1 MRYHL
6 QMVKAK
12 TVESQCVP
20 AGSTTKGIVLPGNAF
35 LLENVVSF
43 SFYNL
48 LTHGQVP
55 KLLKSFCL
63 CTYLFEIILNIWE
76 PSSLSFRKIYDV
88 IDAGLSVFRTLWS
101 CHSRL
106 IIFSAPF
113 DCSCRSHEE
122 YVACPP
128 ACPTDSCSQATP
140 SGRCPIIGRI
150 GIVVACKPACRCVK
164 GYWRDNGIC
173 VPYLEC
179 RK

>member
-63 CTYLFEIILNIWE
+63 CTYLRLSQIFGSHHRYPSEKYM
-76 PSSLSFRKIYDV
+76 PSS
-88 IDAGLSVFRTLWS
+88 DAGLSVFRTL
-101 CHSRL
+101 
-106 IIFSAPF
+106 
-113 DCSCRSHEE
+113 
-122 YVACPP
+122 
-128 ACPTDSCSQATP
+128 
-140 SGRCPIIGRI
+140 
-150 GIVVACKPACRCVK
+150 
-164 GYWRDNGIC
+164 
-173 VPYLEC
+173 
-179 RK
+179 

>member
-6 QMVKAK
+6 RMVKAK

-106 IIFSAPF
+106 IIFQHLSTAAVALTKNTLHARQPVLLTAAAKPPLLAAVPLSA
-113 DCSCRSHEE
+113 E
-122 YVACPP
+122 
-128 ACPTDSCSQATP
+128 
-140 SGRCPIIGRI
+140 
-150 GIVVACKPACRCVK
+150 
-164 GYWRDNGIC
+164 
-173 VPYLEC
+173 
-179 RK
+179 